1 MAPAGATRRPT
12 SLLTANGFTR
22 RQVHRLR
29 PDCFLEHPDAP
40 QPVPGLILQW
50 AREEAG
56 GVGGVDHLR
65 PDRAG
70 GDLIIQMAPYA
81 PAQASPT
88 RYAGGSSPGERLER
102 GEEVLG
108 HHQGVTEKPG
118 RALRRRGKDLP
129 GDPGLRGI
137 AAWPLP
143 VTLLLVL
150 VLGSAVVAGAYW
162 LLALLAPI
170 DESSG
175 LTAAQ
180 RLTAAFATAT
190 ALGAMAALVINIRKQ
205 DLAEQAA
212 RREIASAFTER
223 FRAAASQLGGVSP
236 AERLA
241 GVYAMAAL
249 ADEYPRRSQQCVDV
263 LCGYLRLPFNPDTD
277 NLASQTSTTAT
288 ASESGAAGSIAS
300 TTATRPFDSQ
310 VRQTI
315 VTVIRAHTQPDAAPS
330 WSHLNYDFTGA
341 HLENANFRKAQFT
354 GTAIFDGAQFTSR
367 ANFRKAKFTGTA
379 IFGGAQFT
387 GTADFDGPVGVED
400 DPL

>member
-288 ASESGAAGSIAS
+288 ASESGAAGSIAKHH
-300 TTATRPFDSQ
+300 RDPP
-310 VRQTI
+310 VRQPSPPNHRDRHPRPHPTRRRPQL
-315 VTVIRAHTQPDAAPS
+315 VPPELRLHRGTPRKRQLPEGAVHRHRHLRRGAVHQPRQLPKGEVHRHRHLRRGAVHRHRRLRRACRC
-330 WSHLNYDFTGA
+330 G
-341 HLENANFRKAQFT
+341 R
-354 GTAIFDGAQFTSR
+354 
-367 ANFRKAKFTGTA
+367 
-379 IFGGAQFT
+379 
-387 GTADFDGPVGVED
+387 
-400 DPL
+400 